1 MTLVRPTLLIAA
13 LILAANS
20 AFANP
25 TAWRAEWP
33 RTDFTSSSV
42 DFDTILSGGPPKDGI
57 PSIDNPE
64 FVPVAQANF
73 MEPTEPVLSLNH
85 NGVARAYPVHI
96 LMWHEIVNDM
106 VGGEPIAVTYCPLCN
121 SGIAFRATIDGEAT
135 QFGTTG
141 KLRNS
146 DLVMYDRA
154 SESWWQQFT
163 GEAIVG
169 TLTGR
174 KLETIPLRMEALS
187 AFAARHP
194 TGEVLA
200 RPNVSRRYGANP
212 YVRYD
217 TSRRPF
223 LYDGTYDGP
232 VPALTYVV
240 QVGETAWP
248 LPRIRDEGTIEEE
261 GLTLTFIDGMA
272 APLDAPTV
280 AGGRTIGT
288 VSITRDGEEVP
299 FHMPFAFAFMAFHPK
314 GEIKAGAN

>member
-106 VGGEPIAVTYCPLCN
+106 VGGEPIAVTYSPLCN